1 MNKKGLQGFLSD
13 KPLALVTY
21 RHWFFLA
28 IIGLITFLIL
38 LWLIFGKVGI
48 VANGEGIILP
58 DTQGVFAISSKGAG
72 IVESVSIGQGQPIN
86 KGQVLA
92 ILDQSEARVAIDA
105 HKALIQ
111 VTQWHYKKI
120 KALSDTQ
127 VSLASKLH
135 TEKTRLLADYE
146 KSYRLYTQYFE
157 NLMKNEQRLMKLGYI
172 SAFELEKIKHETSNL
187 SLKLKEFFSNQ
198 TQSDINKYAAIL
210 AIEKSLADLKE
221 NIENQKAQLSIAER
235 QYQEHKFIK
244 SPESGVIL
252 SVNIAPGQYIT
263 SGQKG
268 FTVTKGNL
276 SANHF
281 IAFFNPL
288 TYSRLI
294 KPGMIAYVIPSFLS
308 EYQYGSISA
317 TIETIDRFPQSIE
330 SINAI
335 VSNEALTQFVSND
348 NKPMLMANVKLMTD
362 PQDASKYVWNAHGRG
377 SPPPYAIPVGTLC
390 HIKVLI
396 EHRSPM
402 SFILPVLRRVSRWD
416 A

>member
-28 IIGLITFLIL
+28 FIGLITFLIL

-92 ILDQSEARVAIDA
+92 ILDQSEARVAIET

-111 VTQWHYKKI
+111 VMQWHYKKI

-127 VSLASKLH
+127 VSLTNKLH
-135 TEKTRLLADYE
+135 TEKIRLLADYE
-146 KSYRLYTQYFE
+146 KSYTLYTQYFE

-172 SAFELEKIKHETSNL
+172 SEFEFEKIKHETSNL

-198 TQSDINKYAAIL
+198 TQSDINKYAATL
-210 AIEKSLADLKE
+210 TIEKSLADLKE
-221 NIENQKAQLSIAER
+221 NIDNQKAQLSIAEL
-235 QYQEHKFIK
+235 QYQENTFIK

-252 SVNIAPGQYIT
+252 SVNIAPGQYI
-263 SGQKG
+263 SAGQKG

-294 KPGMIAYVIPSFLS
+294 KPGMTAHVIPSFLS
-308 EYQYGSISA
+308 EYQYGSINA
-317 TIETIDRFPQSIE
+317 TIETMDRFPQSIE

-348 NKPMLMANVKLMTD
+348 NKPMLMANVTLMTD
-362 PQDASKYVWNAHGRG
+362 PQDASKYVWNAQGRG
-377 SPPPYAIPVGTLC
+377 SSPPYTIPVGTLC

>member
-72 IVESVSIGQGQPIN
+72 IVESVSSGQGQPIN

-157 NLMKNEQRLMKLGYI
+157 NLMKNE
-172 SAFELEKIKHETSNL
+172 
-187 SLKLKEFFSNQ
+187 
-198 TQSDINKYAAIL
+198 
-210 AIEKSLADLKE
+210 
-221 NIENQKAQLSIAER
+221 
-235 QYQEHKFIK
+235 
-244 SPESGVIL
+244 P
-252 SVNIAPGQYIT
+252 
-263 SGQKG
+263 
-268 FTVTKGNL
+268 
-276 SANHF
+276 
-281 IAFFNPL
+281 
-288 TYSRLI
+288 
-294 KPGMIAYVIPSFLS
+294 
-308 EYQYGSISA
+308 
-317 TIETIDRFPQSIE
+317 
-330 SINAI
+330 
-335 VSNEALTQFVSND
+335 
-348 NKPMLMANVKLMTD
+348 
-362 PQDASKYVWNAHGRG
+362 
-377 SPPPYAIPVGTLC
+377 
-390 HIKVLI
+390 
-396 EHRSPM
+396 
-402 SFILPVLRRVSRWD
+402 
-416 A
+416 